1 LDIGI
6 TAARTPSLMLIAECF
21 RISILDLTSIR
32 TLRDQHLTAIA
43 QALCD
48 TLEILNVSQCT
59 RITQVSLH
67 AIAQCSKLRKLV
79 LSNCVAVSRPTASL
93 AALSSMAELALS
105 GLRCEDDDILMFQQS
120 MPLLIR
126 LDLSKNHTLTSTSVN
141 YLAQMPSLRHVNL
154 RQCSRISPDAL
165 SWLSAAV
172 PVVKFTKA
180 FEQ

>member
-1 LDIGI
+1 
-6 TAARTPSLMLIAECF
+6 
-21 RISILDLTSIR
+21 
-32 TLRDQHLTAIA
+32 
-43 QALCD
+43 
-48 TLEILNVSQCT
+48 
-59 RITQVSLH
+59 
-67 AIAQCSKLRKLV
+67 
-79 LSNCVAVSRPTASL
+79 
-93 AALSSMAELALS
+93 MAELALS